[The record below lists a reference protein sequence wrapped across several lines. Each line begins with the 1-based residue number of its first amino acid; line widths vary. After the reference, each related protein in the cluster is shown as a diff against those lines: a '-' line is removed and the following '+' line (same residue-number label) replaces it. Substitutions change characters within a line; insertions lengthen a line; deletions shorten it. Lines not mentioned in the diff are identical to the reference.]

1 MREEQSIIHGLELQA
16 RALTAGTL
24 GLHWGPIQ
32 GFPNLSRIKTFFAVT
47 SDTETV
53 SFLVGTQSLRH
64 TNLLY
69 KVRQSLDID

>member
-1 MREEQSIIHGLELQA
+1 MKA
-16 RALTAGTL
+16 
-24 GLHWGPIQ
+24 
-32 GFPNLSRIKTFFAVT
+32 FFAVT

-69 KVRQSLDID
+69 KVRQSLGSDCLKILPDWLQILQDCLLIS